1 MVSSIPPVVIFL
13 PETGIEPYARSLA
26 VLADAGRTAGQRVL
40 VTKCT
45 GQLTY
50 CLMMAMHEVSLEDV
64 PMRKK
69 SLCAIC
75 CAKHDEICT
84 AYGFEPLNLSQ
95 IAIPADEIAKKS
107 DAESHDLGSVKYAG
121 FSVGTMA
128 AYDFSLSTKQLY
140 SPEVSPDHLELMRA
154 FVHNTMQSLAYARG
168 IIQLYMPAVILCFN
182 EYAACQAVR
191 FCAYS
196 SNIHYVAVSLP
207 MHMGIC
213 GALSYCSND
222 LLPVYTLKHLAQW
235 PNVCDLPISEKAVN
249 ACFDD
254 VIFRSYGDN
263 SHLFSPNKETA
274 LDALCDNIGVN
285 ISKKICV
292 VYTSSLDER
301 YGLDSSLTA
310 WNINPDRADA
320 FESQIEWL
328 QYLQSFVATRDDV
341 QVIVRIHPREGT
353 RKRKGVSGHLVQLQA
368 AFAEQTPDFII
379 VWPDDPVSSYDLM
392 ELADVVLVAWS
403 TMGVESFR
411 VGVPVL
417 AWAGNMY
424 YVDSKCMRVATTK
437 ESYFTV
443 LDEMLHQAPTFEQ
456 LSEGIRYYYWRTFIP
471 CIDMAETV
479 DSNPYLSSYWPKAP
493 DSRRSIIQ
501 EIMQGKVADPVDY
514 NVFQWKAALNESSQD
529 SEQRAIV
536 DGLRALIEVTFCP
549 PQHKPVPL
557 WYRVVRKAVRILTK
571 KNLVWQNSTVP
582 QVQDFTHLQLECLSG
597 QQKDSD
603 LRQRTRKNNNLRV
616 LVSNGNENAYYR
628 HGICLH
634 RTSKLISRLGSY
646 IAAFH
651 SAASNDL

>member
-107 DAESHDLGSVKYAG
+107 DAESHDLSSVKYAG

-154 FVHNTMQSLAYARG
+154 LVHNTMQSLAYARG
-168 IIQLYMPAVILCFN
+168 IIQVYMPAAILCFN

-213 GALSYCSND
+213 GALSYCSSD

-235 PNVCDLPISEKAVN
+235 PAAWNIPIIEKDVKS
-249 ACFDD
+249 CFDD
-254 VIFRSYGDN
+254 VIFRSYGEN
-263 SHLFSPNKETA
+263 SHLFSPNKEKS
-274 LDALCDNIGVN
+274 LDVLCDNIGVD

-341 QVIVRIHPREGT
+341 QVVVRIHPREGT
-353 RKRKGVSGHLVQLQA
+353 KKRKGVSGHLVQLQA
-368 AFAEQTPDFII
+368 AFAEQAPDFII

-424 YVDSKCMRVATTK
+424 YVDSKCVRVAITK
-437 ESYFTV
+437 EDYFTV
-443 LDEMLHQAPTFEQ
+443 LDEMLHMTPTFEQ
-456 LSEGIRYYYWRTFIP
+456 LCEGIRYYYWRTFIP
-471 CIDMAETV
+471 CIDMSETV

-493 DSRRSIIQ
+493 ESCHDIIKD
-501 EIMQGKVADPVDY
+501 ILQGNAADPVAY
-514 NVFQWKAALNESSQD
+514 NVSQLKAALNEHSHD
-529 SEQRAIV
+529 HERHAILE
-536 DGLRALIEVTFCP
+536 GIRALIEVTFCP
-549 PQHKPVPL
+549 PQHRPVPL
-557 WYRVVRKAVRILTK
+557 WFRVVRKMLKVLIK
-571 KNLVWQNSTVP
+571 KSFEWQENAMP
-582 QVQDFTHLQLECLSG
+582 RVQDFAHLQLECLSG
-597 QQKDSD
+597 LQDEAD
-603 LRQRTRKNNNLRV
+603 LRRRTLADSSLRV
-616 LVSNGNENAYYR
+616 LVSNGSDSVYYA
-628 HGICLH
+628 HGVRLH
-634 RTSKLISRLGSY
+634 RTSKLISRLGGY
-646 IAAFH
+646 FAAF
-651 SAASNDL
+651 NWRY